1 MGWDGFIRPWSLTVA
16 LGSVNHAEEQG
27 GVTAELRGKGG
38 QDRRSGTGVRGLS
51 QPAGGPGRGG
61 RVRGRG
67 GSHPRRLGPMR
78 GAGENRSL
86 RVGARGRGERGVVVL
101 PSGGRAGGLELRGVA
116 HARAYAEP
124 STRPR
129 PRNLVHLDE
138 RRDLH
143 WRNHLARDLRAGSTT
158 RTEEDAPRARKTLE
172 TQKLTRVGACAVSS
186 QKAPEPPPGGRRENG
201 ARTRSR
207 RGDVTRRAARD
218 WLRMRSG
225 PGGTCLFPRAGA
237 TLPGT
242 DVFGPG

>member
-27 GVTAELRGKGG
+27 GVTAE
-38 QDRRSGTGVRGLS
+38 
-51 QPAGGPGRGG
+51 
-61 RVRGRG
+61 
-67 GSHPRRLGPMR
+67 
-78 GAGENRSL
+78 
-86 RVGARGRGERGVVVL
+86 
-101 PSGGRAGGLELRGVA
+101 
-116 HARAYAEP
+116 
-124 STRPR
+124 
-129 PRNLVHLDE
+129 LDE

-218 WLRMRSG
+218 WLCMRSG